1 MDKWANKKTRN
12 LVFIRVLKK
21 KQKKT
26 QTKTQKICFSILY
39 IHMEKHSNGFGS
51 IYSSSHFGHE
61 EPKKTNK
68 IKEALNKAV
77 TFISKKVKK

>member
-1 MDKWANKKTRN
+1 
-12 LVFIRVLKK
+12 
-21 KQKKT
+21 
-26 QTKTQKICFSILY
+26 
-39 IHMEKHSNGFGS
+39 MEKHSNGFGS

>member
-1 MDKWANKKTRN
+1 M
-12 LVFIRVLKK
+12 FIRVFKK

-26 QTKTQKICFSILY
+26 HLKIQKICFSILY

-51 IYSSSHFGHE
+51 IYKNSHFGYE

-68 IKEALNKAV
+68 ITEALNKAV
-77 TFISKKVKK
+77 TFITKKVKK